1 MQASFEPVKPIKKK
15 KKPPPPPRIEIDR
28 KCENL
33 KYETDPIKQKL
44 YQIDNYFNN
53 LRLDTFDSYTKVNN
67 NLLN

>member
-1 MQASFEPVKPIKKK
+1 MRASFEPVKPIPKK
-15 KKPPPPPRIEIDR
+15 KKPKTPPHIEIDR